1 MRTLIIIP
9 AYNEEACIKRVIES
23 VYNANKNVDVLV
35 VNDGSSDGTSGEV
48 KKTKAICIDLP
59 INLGIGGAVQ
69 TGYIYAYE
77 NNYDIAIQ
85 LDGDGQHDPK
95 YIAQMVDIIEK
106 EKVDM
111 VIGSRFIENTGFKQ
125 SFMRALGN
133 KILSFEI
140 KLFGKKKIYDTTSG
154 FRAVSK
160 DIIKYFANKYPC
172 DYPEPDTNLKLI
184 LNNKKVKEIPVVMY
198 PRTTGKSFV
207 SPYKS
212 AKYMIKVSLALI
224 ISTLRKEN

>member
-1 MRTLIIIP
+1 MKTLIIIP
-9 AYNEEACIKRVIES
+9 AYNEEECIKRVVES
-23 VYNANKNVDVLV
+23 VYSANKNVDVLV
-35 VNDGSSDGTSGEV
+35 VNDGSNDSTSSEV
-48 KKTKAICIDLP
+48 KKTKAVCIDLP

-69 TGYIYAYE
+69 TGYLYAYE
-77 NNYDIAIQ
+77 NHYDIAIQ

-95 YIAQMVDIIEK
+95 YIKQMVDIISNEDI
-106 EKVDM
+106 DM
-111 VIGSRFIENTGFKQ
+111 VICSRFIENTGYEQ
-125 SFMRALGN
+125 SFLRNLGN

-140 KLFGKKKIYDTTSG
+140 KLLGNKKIYDTTSG
-154 FRAVSK
+154 YRAVSK

-184 LNNKKVKEIPVVMY
+184 LNKKKIKEIPSFMY

-212 AKYMIKVSLALI
+212 IKYMVKVSLALF
-224 ISTLRKEN
+224 ISKFRKEN

>member
-1 MRTLIIIP
+1 MKTLIIIP

-23 VYNANKNVDVLV
+23 VYTVNKNVDVLV
-35 VNDGSSDGTSGEV
+35 VNDGSSDSTSSEV

-85 LDGDGQHDPK
+85 IDGDGQHDPK
-95 YIAQMVDIIEK
+95 YIAQMVEIIQK

-125 SFMRALGN
+125 SFMR
-133 KILSFEI
+133 
-140 KLFGKKKIYDTTSG
+140 
-154 FRAVSK
+154 
-160 DIIKYFANKYPC
+160 
-172 DYPEPDTNLKLI
+172 
-184 LNNKKVKEIPVVMY
+184 
-198 PRTTGKSFV
+198 
-207 SPYKS
+207 
-212 AKYMIKVSLALI
+212 
-224 ISTLRKEN
+224 